1 MIRRAFRYL
10 KRHGMRRTLARSF
23 LEISRRIDEEVLNA
37 PANTNST
44 VETIESPQTD
54 LTYTGERVLPTQKND
69 CFYAHL
75 SIYNFAKDFVQ
86 NKVVVDAGCGV
97 GYGTYY
103 LAVNGAKAVYG
114 VDISDEAI
122 RFAKERYRAPNLT
135 YIQMDCERISYHEK
149 FVDVIFSSNMIE
161 HIENYHAFLKAI
173 KDVLMDDGVLILA
186 TPPLYGGE
194 PVEDNPFHHTNL
206 KVGEWIDILSGYFTN
221 IQTYR
226 HLFRTDKKN
235 KNGNPYILD
244 FANAPEDCTIDEK
257 DFYFEKVPMPSYR
270 TRTETLTALFVALGK
285 K

>member
-1 MIRRAFRYL
+1 MIKRALSYL
-10 KRHGMRRTLARSF
+10 KRHGMRRTLAKSF
-23 LEISRRIDEEVLNA
+23 LEISRRIDKEVLSV
-37 PANTNST
+37 PANKNTT
-44 VETIESPQTD
+44 VETIESLQTD
-54 LTYTGERVLPTQKND
+54 LSYTGERVLPTQRND

-75 SIYNFAKDFVQ
+75 SLYNFAKDFVQ
-86 NKVVVDAGCGV
+86 NKVVVDTGCGV

-114 VDISDEAI
+114 VDISEEAI

-135 YIQMDCERISYHEK
+135 YVQMDCQNISYHEK

-161 HIENYHAFLKAI
+161 HLENYHAFLKAI

-235 KNGNPYILD
+235 KNEGPYVLD
-244 FANAPEDCTIDEK
+244 FANTPEDCTIDEK
-257 DFYFEKVPMPSYR
+257 DFYFEEASVSSYR
-270 TRTETLTALFVALGK
+270 IGTETLTALFVASNK